1 MKKTIMIIATAMIQI
16 ATIAAT
22 PHHHQHGN
30 ALQQKEMAVVAREKA
45 ICNAE
50 QQVRQKKVSVEERH
64 THMTQFVVNM
74 LKLDEKTAAKFT
86 PIYKDYLKAKS
97 DLRHTG
103 MKNRRPQNGNV
114 TDAEAQK
121 IVKERLSASRK
132 IIDIRE
138 KYYNKMAKV
147 ITPTQLLKIYDM
159 EQNFDNKM
167 RSEWSNRSKMRHSGA
182 QHSRQHQSGHKR
194 TQNNSKK

>member
-1 MKKTIMIIATAMIQI
+1 
-16 ATIAAT
+16 
-22 PHHHQHGN
+22 
-30 ALQQKEMAVVAREKA
+30 
-45 ICNAE
+45 
-50 QQVRQKKVSVEERH
+50 
-64 THMTQFVVNM
+64 
-74 LKLDEKTAAKFT
+74 
-86 PIYKDYLKAKS
+86 
-97 DLRHTG
+97 

-167 RSEWSNRSKMRHSGA
+167 RSEWGNRSKMRHSGA
-182 QHSRQHQSGHKR
+182 QHSKQHQSGHKR